1 MNKYFIVASLRR
13 CGSSFLS
20 LELDSFDNVFCQYE
34 HILRD
39 PKYKQNAHIIID
51 GEDFSFQ
58 NSINNLA
65 GAEQFRGT
73 KLPIPEYQ
81 PDDMPTII
89 ESLKREDVCILHIV
103 RDFHESLV
111 SILQA
116 KKSGNWLY
124 LGAKGVTVPK
134 WLQGD
139 ERHVNASKLSSDKT
153 CLKSIHLSSE
163 EVAQYCKN
171 SLTIDKALASL
182 QATNQYMQIEYSKIN
197 ESIPSILD
205 FLGVSK
211 DDGHMPF
218 KVKSQTPQ
226 KIIKVQSKDLIC
238 NWNQIESTFLQ
249 WEEKRNY
256 RNIIT

>member
-1 MNKYFIVASLRR
+1 MKKYFIVASLRR

-39 PKYKQNAHIIID
+39 PKYKQNAHVIID
-51 GEDFSFQ
+51 REGFSFQ
-58 NSINNLA
+58 KSINELA
-65 GAEQFRGT
+65 GAEKFRGT

-81 PDDMPTII
+81 PDDMPKIVETL
-89 ESLKREDVCILHIV
+89 EREEISILHII
-103 RDFHESLV
+103 RDFHESMV

-134 WLQGD
+134 WLEGD
-139 ERHVNASKLSSDKT
+139 HRHVSVNKLNDYKT
-153 CLKSIHLSSE
+153 SLKTISIKADD
-163 EVAQYCKN
+163 VDQYCN
-171 SLTIDKALASL
+171 NALCIDEALASL
-182 QATNQYMQIEYSKIN
+182 HKTNPYMQIEYSRIK

-211 DDGHMPF
+211 NSDDTPL

-226 KIIKVQSKDLIC
+226 KIINVQSKKLIS
-238 NWNQIESTFLQ
+238 NWHEIESKFTQ
-249 WEEKRNY
+249 WEKRRGY
-256 RNIIT
+256 RNV